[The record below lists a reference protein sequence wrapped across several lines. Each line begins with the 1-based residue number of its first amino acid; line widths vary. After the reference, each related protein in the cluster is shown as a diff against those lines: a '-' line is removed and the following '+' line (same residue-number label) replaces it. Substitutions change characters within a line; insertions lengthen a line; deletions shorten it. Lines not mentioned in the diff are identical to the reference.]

1 MTDYWQVIQ
10 RNIGLGK
17 GGRIETVPRLGFDSL
32 VPLQSFAAIDKDIW
46 AVWNHM
52 VQIGSVFQNELW
64 SVQTRNILCKLDHSP
79 GKARANTKGD

>member
-32 VPLQSFAAIDKDIW
+32 VPLQSFAAIDKDI
-46 AVWNHM
+46 
-52 VQIGSVFQNELW
+52 
-64 SVQTRNILCKLDHSP
+64 
-79 GKARANTKGD
+79 